1 MKKETSKQIIK
12 GIIIFILFYLSSY
25 IQLIPIYLFKLDIK
39 NLSGNIKVG
48 LNMFSN
54 IILLIILIIIYRKE
68 LYNEWKKFKTN
79 LYANIDFGFKYWF
92 IGLIVMF
99 ISNIFINIVLK
110 NGQAANEQAVQEM
123 ISYAPL
129 LMVINAGIIAPIIE
143 EITFRKAF
151 KNMIKNKWAFILTSG
166 VIFGAL
172 HVVTSITSIIDLL
185 YIIPYSSLGIAFAYM
200 YYKTDTVYTSISMH
214 MIHNT
219 LLTIISII

>member
-1 MKKETSKQIIK
+1 MKKERLKQIIK

-25 IQLIPIYLFKLDIK
+25 IQLIPIYLFKLDISK
-39 NLSGNIKVG
+39 LDGTSKVALST
-48 LNMFSN
+48 FSN
-54 IILLIILIIIYRKE
+54 IVLLIILILIYRKE
-68 LYNEWKKFKTN
+68 LYKEWKIFKDN
-79 LYANIDFGFKYWF
+79 LYANIDLGFKYWS

-123 ISYAPL
+123 ITYAPL
-129 LMVINAGIIAPIIE
+129 LMVLNAGIIAPIIE
-143 EITFRKAF
+143 ELTFRKAF
-151 KNMIKNKWAFILTSG
+151 KNMFNKKWVFILTSG
-166 VIFGAL
+166 IIFGAL

-200 YYKTDTVYTSISMH
+200 YYKTDTVYTPISMH

-219 LLTIISII
+219 ILTIISII

>member
-25 IQLIPIYLFKLDIK
+25 IQLIPIYLFKLDISK
-39 NLSGNIKVG
+39 LDGTSKVALST
-48 LNMFSN
+48 FSN
-54 IILLIILIIIYRKE
+54 IVLLIILILIYRKE
-68 LYNEWKKFKTN
+68 LYKEWKIFKDN
-79 LYANIDFGFKYWF
+79 LYANIDLGFKYWS

-123 ISYAPL
+123 ITYAPL
-129 LMVINAGIIAPIIE
+129 LMVLNAGIIAPIIE
-143 EITFRKAF
+143 ELTFRKAF
-151 KNMIKNKWAFILTSG
+151 KNMFNKKWVFILTSG
-166 VIFGAL
+166 IIFGAL

-200 YYKTDTVYTSISMH
+200 YYKTDTVYTPISMH

-219 LLTIISII
+219 ILTIISII